1 MGYLD
6 NSGDIILDVV
16 LTDAGRVRLAKGDG
30 MFKIAKFALGDDEID
45 YERYDQDHPSG
56 SAYYDL
62 EIMQAPILEAFTN
75 NMSSMKHK
83 LISISRTNL
92 LYLPVMKLNEIFE
105 PGTKMFDDADNSLS
119 GFFLCAVDSDTED
132 ALRDLYPSWTD
143 GILRGEFAK
152 GGSYVRVD
160 QGLDT
165 DEIPPNYVIDGDLI
179 ETQYIVEIDNRFGSI
194 VSASSAKP
202 AAVSY
207 IDDDS
212 VASYYLSLGT
222 DLDYISE
229 NEVREEDP
237 GQTIAGPRGTYL
249 QFRIRASLELNTSEY
264 LFNQVGAEDTM
275 TLTKSLASGVVT
287 RQFVYIDSVVRVSGA
302 TTGYSIDI
310 PIRFAKVTS

>member
-16 LTDAGRVRLAKGDG
+16 LTDSGRARLAKGDG
-30 MFKIAKFALGDDEID
+30 SFKIAKFALGDDEID
-45 YERYDQDHPSG
+45 YERYDKDHSSG

-83 LISISRTNL
+83 LLSISRTNL
-92 LYLPVMKLNEIFE
+92 LYLPVIKLNELFD
-105 PGTKMFDDADNSLS
+105 PATKMFDDADNSLS
-119 GFFLCAVDSDTED
+119 GFFLCSVDGDTED
-132 ALRDLYPSWTD
+132 ALKELYPAWTD
-143 GILRGEFAK
+143 GIVRGEFAK
-152 GGSYVRVD
+152 GGSYIRVD

-165 DEIPPNYVIDGDLI
+165 DEISPNYVIDGDLI
-179 ETQYIVEIDNRFGSI
+179 ETQYIVEIDNRFGNV
-194 VSASSAKP
+194 VSAASAKP

-222 DLDYISE
+222 DLDYVAE

-264 LFNQVGAEDTM
+264 LFDQIGAGDVM
-275 TLTKSLASGVVT
+275 TLAKTTSAGLVTKT
-287 RQFVYIDSVVRVSGA
+287 FNYIDSVVRVSGA
-302 TTGYSIDI
+302 TTGYSLDI